1 MNKPLEVRWT
11 ARSFRN
17 AQDIRDYLT
26 RRFTLKEAEDFL
38 KLLSQFEQTVS
49 LFPELYPATNAYP
62 NLRKAVLHKNT
73 SVYYS
78 VDKDSIVVVAMQDN
92 RQLKP
97 GR

>member
-1 MNKPLEVRWT
+1 M
-11 ARSFRN
+11 RN
-17 AQDIRDYLT
+17 AQDIRDYLI
-26 RRFTLKEAEDFL
+26 RKFTIKEAEDFL
-38 KLLSQFEQTVS
+38 KLLSQFEQVIS
-49 LFPELYPATNAYP
+49 LFPELYPATNSYP

-78 VDKDSIVVVAMQDN
+78 VEKDSIIVVAMQDN

>member
-1 MNKPLEVRWT
+1 WT
-11 ARSFRN
+11 ARSLIN
-17 AQDIRDYLT
+17 AQDIRDYLI
-26 RRFTLKEAEDFL
+26 RKFTIKEAEDFL
-38 KLLSQFEQTVS
+38 KLLSQFEQAIS
-49 LFPELYPATNAYP
+49 LFPELYPATNSYP

-78 VDKDSIVVVAMQDN
+78 VEKDSIIVVAMQDN

>member
-11 ARSFRN
+11 ACSLRN

-26 RRFTLKEAEDFL
+26 RKFTIKEAGDFL
-38 KLLSQFEQTVS
+38 RLLSQFEQTVS
-49 LFPELYPATNAYP
+49 LFPELYPATNAYS

-78 VDKDSIVVVAMQDN
+78 VEKGSIIVVAMQDN
-92 RQLKP
+92 RQLRP